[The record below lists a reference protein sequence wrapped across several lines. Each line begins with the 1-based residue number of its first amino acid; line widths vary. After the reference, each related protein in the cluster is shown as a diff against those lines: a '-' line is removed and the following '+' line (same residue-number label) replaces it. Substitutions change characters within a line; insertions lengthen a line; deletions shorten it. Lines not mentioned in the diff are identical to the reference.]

1 MLRDAGV
8 GSPEY
13 DAAELLAHVVG
24 VQRGLLAM
32 APDLSTRQAQQYADL
47 IRRRCRREP
56 LQHIIGAAG
65 FYGLDIEVGPGVF
78 IPRPETELL
87 VESALRAIA
96 PVKEP
101 VVIDLCSGSGAIPI
115 AIAHARPTCQVCAV
129 ELSAQAAE
137 WLRRNVDRLAPSVR
151 VIEGDALDA
160 RLPLPA
166 GADLVTCNPPYVPAA
181 TAVEAEVGEHD
192 PHAAV
197 FGGADGLDLIR
208 PLVPRIA
215 ALLRPGGT
223 AILEHDQTH
232 QGDVIALFDE
242 SGQYADIS
250 GLDDLAGRARFVR
263 AVRR

>member
-1 MLRDAGV
+1 MGV

-13 DAAELLAHVVG
+13 DAAELLANVLG

-32 APDLSTRQAQQYADL
+32 APDLTSRQAQRYADV
-47 IRRRCRREP
+47 IRRRARREP

-65 FYGLDIEVGPGVF
+65 FHGLDIEVGPGVF
-78 IPRPETELL
+78 IPRPETEVL
-87 VESALRAIA
+87 VEAAVRSIA
-96 PVKEP
+96 SIKEP

-115 AIAHARPTCQVCAV
+115 AIAHACPTAQVCAV
-129 ELSAQAAE
+129 ELSPQAAE

-151 VIEGDALDA
+151 VIEGDALDPG
-160 RLPLPA
+160 LPLPTE
-166 GADLVTCNPPYVPAA
+166 ADLVTCNPPYVPAA

-208 PLVPRIA
+208 PLVPRMA

-223 AILEHDQTH
+223 VFLEHDQSH
-232 QGDVIALFDE
+232 QDAVIASFEE
-242 SGQYADIS
+242 SGQYADIT
-250 GLDDLAGRARFVR
+250 GLDDLAGQPRFVR